1 MHLAGNK
8 VSQKYTSRKLVKNA
22 RTDDEIVRFFIK
34 ESLESSRRSQECSA
48 SIVLAKTTRQSA
60 ELRIYNKICVV

>member
-8 VSQKYTSRKLVKNA
+8 VTIYEPKIRQNA
-22 RTDDEIVRFFIK
+22 KTDDEIVRFFK

-48 SIVLAKTTRQSA
+48 SIILAEIIRQSA
-60 ELRIYNKICVV
+60 ELRVYNEISVV